1 MISIAVDKSILEL
14 QKALGDA
21 APKKLRREV
30 STAVNYVAKQAKNGL
45 AKEIAKEL
53 ATTQTTI
60 KQSIAVSKKSTPET
74 LSATVTQDETKRIP
88 LKEFKAR
95 QTKAGVRYK
104 ISKTSGQ
111 GFIKSAFISPQLG
124 NHVFQ
129 RTGKSRLPIDKKYGP
144 SPWGVTV
151 KKRLDKLIA
160 ARDLEPL
167 LIKQIERR
175 IKAVNFKKTQ
185 G

>member
-1 MISIAVDKSILEL
+1 VISIAVDKSILEL

-95 QTKAGVRYK
+95 QTKSGVRYK
-104 ISKTSGQ
+104 ISKT
-111 GFIKSAFISPQLG
+111 
-124 NHVFQ
+124 Q
-129 RTGKSRLPIDKKYGP
+129 RTGFY
-144 SPWGVTV
+144 
-151 KKRLDKLIA
+151 
-160 ARDLEPL
+160 
-167 LIKQIERR
+167 
-175 IKAVNFKKTQ
+175 
-185 G
+185 